1 MAAINLKEMSKQ
13 PEGLSS
19 GHRLCAGCAGGIIVR
34 QILHAA
40 PGPVIA
46 VNATCCLEVTT
57 SVYPTTAW
65 NVPWVHNAF
74 ENASATASGVEA
86 AYKALKKEGAI
97 DKDIKIVIFG
107 GDGSTFDIGLQSLSG
122 ALERGHDFVY
132 VCYDNEAYMNTGI
145 QRSSATPRGASTM
158 TSPVGS
164 ASSGKAQVRKN
175 MTEVVAAHRAPYVA
189 QASPSNWRDLMV
201 KAQKAF
207 AVEGPAFLNVISPC
221 VPGWRYE
228 SNETIKLARLAVD
241 TCYWPLYEV
250 ENGRKYTVTYK
261 PREKKPLAEYLGKQG
276 RFRHLLQP
284 KFADELAAMQAEVD
298 AEWAELLRRSG
309 S

>member
-1 MAAINLKEMSKQ
+1 MAVNLKEMSRQ
-13 PEGLSS
+13 PEGLGS
-19 GHRLCAGCAGGIIVR
+19 GHRLCAGCAASIIVR

-40 PGPVIA
+40 GGPVVA

-65 NVPWVHNAF
+65 NVPWMHNAF
-74 ENASATASGVEA
+74 ENASATASGIEA
-86 AYKALKKEGAI
+86 AYRALKKEGAI
-97 DKDIKIVIFG
+97 AEEIKIVVFG
-107 GDGSTFDIGLQSLSG
+107 GDGGTFDIGLQSLSG

-158 TSPVGS
+158 TSPVGK
-164 ASSGKAQVRKN
+164 AAVGKKQSRKN
-175 MTEVVAAHRAPYVA
+175 MTEVVAAHRVPYVA
-189 QASPSNWRDLMV
+189 QASPSHWRDLMV

-228 SNETIKLARLAVD
+228 SEETIKLARLAVE

-250 ENGRKYTVTYK
+250 EDGRRYRVTFK
-261 PREKKPLAEYLGKQG
+261 PREKKPLAEWLGKQG
-276 RFRHLLQP
+276 RFQHLLRPENAAQ
-284 KFADELAAMQAEVD
+284 LAAMQAEVD
-298 AEWAELLRRSG
+298 EEWEALLRRSEG
-309 S
+309 